1 MVMAYSYSKFT
12 NVHFVLNHLLIRYE
26 MEWLCIEEYYTPNLE
41 TSKSIKIGDPTVND
55 YHVSSIWMMKESYHI
70 RWSLIIVV
78 LYKQGVWWY
87 DEFNEIC
94 DESTN
99 FWSIEEKVCNHRIN
113 DMEWTIY
120 WIWMEWI
127 WIHQEMK
134 TTTWNH
140 EYNTQ
145 ISRSETQSF
154 NDYIWSQSRWRS
166 IMRCDWFFI
175 RICFIFIIPS
185 IITCTM
191 NDWMWSERT
200 NTSKFTMITNIK

>member
-1 MVMAYSYSKFT
+1 MLIWKRLESHFHIWEWWNRCRYLRFIRIIYWYRWIRIGCRWSWHIPIRSET

-26 MEWLCIEEYYTPNLE
+26 MECLCIEEYYTPNLE

-70 RWSLIIVV
+70 ISDDLWLLWFYTNKV
-78 LYKQGVWWY
+78 
-87 DEFNEIC
+87 C
-94 DESTN
+94 DDMMNSMKSVRN
-99 FWSIEEKVCNHRIN
+99 QRISDPIEEKVCNHRIN
-113 DMEWTIY
+113 DMEWTMY

-145 ISRSETQSF
+145 ISRS
-154 NDYIWSQSRWRS
+154 
-166 IMRCDWFFI
+166 
-175 RICFIFIIPS
+175 
-185 IITCTM
+185 
-191 NDWMWSERT
+191 
-200 NTSKFTMITNIK
+200 

>member
-1 MVMAYSYSKFT
+1 MIRMWVVYEWWKNHIISDDLWLLWFYT
-12 NVHFVLNHLLIRYE
+12 NKVCDDMMNS
-26 MEWLCIEEYYTPNLE
+26 M
-41 TSKSIKIGDPTVND
+41 KSVRNQRISDP
-55 YHVSSIWMMKESYHI
+55 
-70 RWSLIIVV
+70 
-78 LYKQGVWWY
+78 
-87 DEFNEIC
+87 
-94 DESTN
+94 
-99 FWSIEEKVCNHRIN
+99 IEEKVCNHRIN
-113 DMEWTIY
+113 DMEWTMY

-154 NDYIWSQSRWRS
+154 NDYIWSHSRWRS

-185 IITCTM
+185 IMTCTM
-191 NDWMWSERT
+191 NGLMWSERT
-200 NTSKFTMITNIK
+200 NTSKLTMITNIK